1 MEDYFKERD
10 IKSNLNRLREVFNLI
25 SLTRQYKIIGSS
37 NLKNIRYNSD
47 FDLADF
53 YNNKKPNVNKI
64 VKYFQHIYKT
74 LDVKKYFSYITDF
87 KCGLNSDGEPLKWTK
102 SEVLK
107 NKKLLLDGSYIT
119 LGEAIA
125 HKSTIKIDVITF
137 VNGTFIE
144 ISENYYIKLGDISNF
159 DTNTLSE
166 KQIIQSIKDS
176 EKEEI
181 KDDNYNKALKRQ
193 FSWRYAKNKD
203 DRKLMK
209 LIDFFNSSVGIL
221 NKARSDLDVLLLLIE
236 KKISSVNM
244 SQLLSAIDIIKFQ
257 CSYNTISPKG
267 DKASSVDDFTND
279 FLKIEKI
286 KSRIKLF
293 NALTILRNKIY
304 DVVNEYSKNFYKKL

>member
-102 SEVLK
+102 PEVLK

-125 HKSTIKIDVITF
+125 QKSTIKIDVITF

-159 DTNTLSE
+159 DTNTLNE
-166 KQIIQSIKDS
+166 KEIIQSMKES
-176 EKEEI
+176 EKDEI
-181 KDDNYNKALKRQ
+181 NDDNYNKALKRQ

-221 NKARSDLDVLLLLIE
+221 NKVRSDLDVLLLLIE

-244 SQLLSAIDIIKFQ
+244 SQLLSAIDVIKFQ
-257 CSYNTISPKG
+257 CSYNTI
-267 DKASSVDDFTND
+267 DDFTND

-293 NALTILRNKIY
+293 NALTVLRNKIY
-304 DVVNEYSKNFYKKL
+304 NVVNEYSKKFYKKL